1 LADSL
6 IPAVVV
12 KKATFFFFFFYFC
25 FLFFTFTANPL
36 KKELVLVIKGSSIPT
51 GSWGMVLPV
60 YLSALG
66 RGTCKEGDVYREE
79 NRVFLVEWKAET
91 SKYKK
96 EF

>member
-1 LADSL
+1 
-6 IPAVVV
+6 
-12 KKATFFFFFFYFC
+12 
-25 FLFFTFTANPL
+25 
-36 KKELVLVIKGSSIPT
+36 
-51 GSWGMVLPV
+51 MVLPV

-66 RGTCKEGDVYREE
+66 RGTCKEGEVYREE